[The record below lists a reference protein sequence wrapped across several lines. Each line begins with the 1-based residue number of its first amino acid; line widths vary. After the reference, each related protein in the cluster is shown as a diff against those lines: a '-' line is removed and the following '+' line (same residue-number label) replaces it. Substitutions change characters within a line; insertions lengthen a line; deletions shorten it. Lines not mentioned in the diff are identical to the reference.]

1 MIGVLD
7 NLNRE
12 EVTCKD
18 LYRESDE
25 MSSKTRL
32 SATSIQSQMKI
43 MISQDVRYLQRNGGV
58 MEMCI
63 MMEVLAKT

>member
-7 NLNRE
+7 NLNRK

-18 LYRESDE
+18 LYRECDE

-43 MISQDVRYLQRNGGV
+43 TISQDVRYLQRNGGV
-58 MEMCI
+58 MEVCI